1 MLKLTNKE
9 IVNSIEAL
17 KNLSTKEL
25 DVKTSFKIAK
35 NIKTIDEISN
45 IFIEEKRKLVSKY
58 GIKDEKGNLK
68 LDDNGVAE
76 IDKDNLEE
84 WNRSY
89 AELLEIENN
98 IEIEKIKLSDLDVRV
113 SAQELLAIEYMLEE

>member
-1 MLKLTNKE
+1 MLKLNNKE

-25 DVKTSFKIAK
+25 NVKTSFKIAK

-45 IFIEEKRKLVSKY
+45 IFIEEKRKLVNKY
-58 GIKDEKGNLK
+58 GTKDDKENLK

-76 IDKDNLEE
+76 IAKENLSE

-89 AELLEIENN
+89 EELLEIENN
-98 IEIEKIKLSDLDVRV
+98 IEIEKIKLSDLDIRV

>member
-1 MLKLTNKE
+1 MKLTNKE

-45 IFIEEKRKLVSKY
+45 IFIEEKRKLVNKY
-58 GIKDEKGNLK
+58 GTKDDKENLK

-76 IDKDNLEE
+76 IAKENLSE

-89 AELLEIENN
+89 EELLEIENN
-98 IEIEKIKLSDLDVRV
+98 IEIEKIKLSDLDIRV

>member
-45 IFIEEKRKLVSKY
+45 IFIEEKRKLVNKY
-58 GIKDEKGNLK
+58 GTKDDKENLK

-76 IDKDNLEE
+76 IAKENLSE

-89 AELLEIENN
+89 EELLEIENN
-98 IEIEKIKLSDLDVRV
+98 IEIEKIKLSDLDIRV

>member
-45 IFIEEKRKLVSKY
+45 IFIEEKRKLVNKY
-58 GIKDEKGNLK
+58 GTKDDKGNLK
-68 LDDNGVAE
+68 LGDNGVAE
-76 IDKDNLEE
+76 IAKENLSE

-89 AELLEIENN
+89 EELLEIENN
-98 IEIEKIKLSDLDVRV
+98 IEIEKIKLSDLDIRV

>member
-1 MLKLTNKE
+1 MLKLNNKE

-58 GIKDEKGNLK
+58 GTKFAFL
-68 LDDNGVAE
+68 
-76 IDKDNLEE
+76 
-84 WNRSY
+84 
-89 AELLEIENN
+89 
-98 IEIEKIKLSDLDVRV
+98 
-113 SAQELLAIEYMLEE
+113 

>member
-45 IFIEEKRKLVSKY
+45 IFIEEKRKLVNKY
-58 GIKDEKGNLK
+58 GTKDDKENLK

-76 IDKDNLEE
+76 IAKENLSE

-89 AELLEIENN
+89 EELLEIENN

>member
-1 MLKLTNKE
+1 MKLTNNV

-17 KNLSTKEL
+17 KNLSCKEL

-35 NIKTIDEISN
+35 NIKVIDEISN
-45 IFIEEKRKLVSKY
+45 IFVEEKRKLVSKY
-58 GIKDEKGNLK
+58 GTKDKEGNLK
-68 LDDNGVAE
+68 VDDNGVAE

-89 AELLEIENN
+89 AELLEIEND
-98 IEIEKIKLSDLDVRV
+98 IDIEKIKLSDLDIRV
-113 SAQELLAIEYMLEE
+113 SPQELLAIEYMIEE

>member
-1 MLKLTNKE
+1 MKLTNNV

-17 KNLSTKEL
+17 KNLSCKEF

-35 NIKTIDEISN
+35 NIKVIDEISN
-45 IFIEEKRKLVSKY
+45 IFVEEKRKLVSKY
-58 GIKDEKGNLK
+58 GTKDKEGNLK
-68 LDDNGVAE
+68 VDDHGVAE

-89 AELLEIENN
+89 AELLEIEND
-98 IEIEKIKLSDLDVRV
+98 IDIEKIKLSDLDIKV
-113 SAQELLAIEYMLEE
+113 SPQELLAVEYMIEE

>member
-25 DVKTSFKIAK
+25 NVKTSFKIAK
-35 NIKTIDEISN
+35 NIKTIDELSN

-58 GIKDEKGNLK
+58 GTKDDKGNLK
-68 LDDNGVAE
+68 IDANGVAE
-76 IDKDNLEE
+76 ISKENLSE

-89 AELLEIENN
+89 EELLEIENN
-98 IEIEKIKLSDLDVRV
+98 IEIEKIKLSDLDIRV

>member
-1 MLKLTNKE
+1 MKLTNNV

-17 KNLSTKEL
+17 KNLSAKEL

-35 NIKTIDEISN
+35 NIKVIDKISN
-45 IFIEEKRKLVSKY
+45 IFVEEKRKLVSKY
-58 GIKDEKGNLK
+58 GTKDKEGNLK
-68 LDDNGVAE
+68 VDDNGVAE

-89 AELLEIENN
+89 AELLEIEND
-98 IEIEKIKLSDLDVRV
+98 IDIEKIKLSDLDIKV
-113 SAQELLAIEYMLEE
+113 SAQELLAIEYMIEE

>member
-1 MLKLTNKE
+1 MKLTNKE

-25 DVKTSFKIAK
+25 NVKTSFKIAK

-45 IFIEEKRKLVSKY
+45 IFIEEKRKLVNKY
-58 GIKDEKGNLK
+58 GTKDDKENLK

-76 IDKDNLEE
+76 IAKENLSE

-89 AELLEIENN
+89 EELLEIENN

>member
-1 MLKLTNKE
+1 MKLTNKE

-25 DVKTSFKIAK
+25 NVKTSFKIAK

-58 GIKDEKGNLK
+58 GIKDDKGNLK

-76 IDKDNLEE
+76 IAKENLSE

-89 AELLEIENN
+89 EELLEIENN

>member
-1 MLKLTNKE
+1 MKLTNKE

-25 DVKTSFKIAK
+25 NVKTSFKIAK

-45 IFIEEKRKLVSKY
+45 IFIEEKRKLVNKY
-58 GIKDEKGNLK
+58 GTKDDKENLK

-76 IDKDNLEE
+76 IAKENLSE

-89 AELLEIENN
+89 EELLEIENN
-98 IEIEKIKLSDLDVRV
+98 IEIEKIKLSDLDIRV

>member
-58 GIKDEKGNLK
+58 GIKDDKGNLK

-98 IEIEKIKLSDLDVRV
+98 IEVEKIKLSDLDVRV

>member
-1 MLKLTNKE
+1 MKLTNNV

-17 KNLSTKEL
+17 KNLSGKEL

-35 NIKTIDEISN
+35 NIKVIDEISN
-45 IFIEEKRKLVSKY
+45 IFVEEKRKLVSKY
-58 GIKDEKGNLK
+58 GTKDKEGSLK
-68 LDDNGVAE
+68 VDDNGVAE

-89 AELLEIENN
+89 ADLLEIEND
-98 IEIEKIKLSDLDVRV
+98 IGIEKIKLSDLDIKV
-113 SAQELLAIEYMLEE
+113 SPQELLAVEYMIEE

>member
-25 DVKTSFKIAK
+25 NVKASFKIAK

-45 IFIEEKRKLVSKY
+45 IFIEEKRKLVNKY
-58 GIKDEKGNLK
+58 GTKDDKGNLK
-68 LDDNGVAE
+68 LDYNGVAE
-76 IDKDNLEE
+76 ISKENLEE

>member
-1 MLKLTNKE
+1 MKLTNKE

-25 DVKTSFKIAK
+25 NVKTSFKIAK
-35 NIKTIDEISN
+35 NIKTIDELSN

-58 GIKDEKGNLK
+58 GTKDDKGNLK
-68 LDDNGVAE
+68 IDANGVAE
-76 IDKDNLEE
+76 ISKENLSE

-89 AELLEIENN
+89 EELLEIENN
-98 IEIEKIKLSDLDVRV
+98 IEIEKIKLSDLDIRV

>member
-1 MLKLTNKE
+1 MKLINNI

-17 KNLSTKEL
+17 KNLSGKEL

-35 NIKTIDEISN
+35 NIKVIDEISN
-45 IFIEEKRKLVSKY
+45 IFVDEKRKLVSKY
-58 GIKDEKGNLK
+58 GTKDEEGNLK
-68 LDDNGVAE
+68 VDDHGVAE

-89 AELLEIENN
+89 ADLLEIEND
-98 IEIEKIKLSDLDVRV
+98 IGIEKIKLSDLDIKV
-113 SAQELLAIEYMLEE
+113 SPQELLAVEYMIEE

>member
-25 DVKTSFKIAK
+25 NVKTSFKIAK

-58 GIKDEKGNLK
+58 GTKDEKGNLK

-76 IDKDNLEE
+76 INKENLSE

-89 AELLEIENN
+89 EELLQIENN

-113 SAQELLAIEYMLEE
+113 SAQELLAIEYMIEE

>member
-1 MLKLTNKE
+1 MLKLNNKE

-45 IFIEEKRKLVSKY
+45 LFIEEKRKLVNKY
-58 GIKDEKGNLK
+58 GTKDDKENLK

-76 IDKDNLEE
+76 IAKENLSE

-89 AELLEIENN
+89 EELLEIENN

>member
-58 GIKDEKGNLK
+58 GIKDDKGNLK

-113 SAQELLAIEYMLEE
+113 SAQKLLAIEYMLEE

>member
-1 MLKLTNKE
+1 MKLTNNV

-17 KNLSTKEL
+17 KNLSGKEL

-35 NIKTIDEISN
+35 NIKVIDEISN
-45 IFIEEKRKLVSKY
+45 IFVEEKRKLVSKY
-58 GIKDEKGNLK
+58 GTKDKDGNLK
-68 LDDNGVAE
+68 VDDNGVAQ

-89 AELLEIENN
+89 AELLEIENDIN
-98 IEIEKIKLSDLDVRV
+98 IEKIKLSDLDIKV
-113 SAQELLAIEYMLEE
+113 SPQELLAIEYMIEE